1 MGRMLFGGGSA
12 EIYLYEDD
20 EGDLRPYGPVE
31 ARFFDGPGEQAGV
44 IVDLVTLDEVP
55 VDKIIV
61 PDQDDETARGQLPM
75 FLGPDDVYEMW
86 MSVNSSPRQLIQA
99 VNTGSNLFPTKQ
111 AIDSITGGSDPNPF
125 DTALTDLLDVDGEAV
140 AVASEGSSLVKLPS
154 GLYGPGSSPIPLSD
168 TLWVAASDAPANFQ
182 GAPYVCD
189 GTDDH
194 VQINEA
200 LNNSFGL
207 KVGLS
212 PGNFDI
218 GDPLRM
224 RYTSNPAT
232 GLAAPK
238 AQFLIGAGQSVS
250 KLNVRSGVNAG
261 IYIYDNVGAHIWDL
275 TINVVNQRAI
285 WAFRPGGATAG
296 YRSMLNGSVRR
307 VTIAGPSGGTH
318 NTWAASF
325 KSPDRITIEEVT
337 VQATQ
342 YGLEIVTEEATQR
355 FGEIVFRNCRVTL
368 VGDGGQ
374 CYRTGNDAGEFRGI
388 TFDTCTATV
397 VATTQAT
404 TEGFRIQASGG
415 QTYGVNLI
423 NCTSFGLVSAI
434 TTSANVSDVNADFAL
449 VETKQGGSFAVAA
462 GTASNFRCREFR
474 VPSSVTTA
482 TIMTDTGA
490 ASMPNQYW
498 YHIYT
503 QGSSAVSGTLGNA
516 IVRRGLAEGFGT
528 VLPATLKRNPN
539 QQISR
544 TDIDPIEIPTGSVG
558 SVNTNFTVLDNKIR
572 TGLGGKY
579 VYGWFRLRS
588 TNAITPTNNNMPDT
602 LMYTLNTAYRPSEN
616 IHVLWSTGPA
626 TGTIFINAST
636 GNISIITG
644 NQTITASAI
653 LTFSFAFLK
662 D

>member
-1 MGRMLFGGGSA
+1 MARMLFGGSSSDV
-12 EIYLYEDD
+12 YLYEDD
-20 EGDLRPYGPVE
+20 EGDLHSYGPVV
-31 ARFFDGPGEQAGV
+31 ARFYDGPGEQAGV

-61 PDQDDETARGQLPM
+61 PDQDDGVTRGQLPM
-75 FLGPDDVYEMW
+75 FIGPDDVYEMW
-86 MSVNSSPRQLIQA
+86 MSVNGSPRQLIQA
-99 VNTGSNLFPTKQ
+99 VNTGSTLYPTKQ
-111 AIDSITGGSDPNPF
+111 AIDAITSGADPNPF
-125 DTALTDLLDVDGEAV
+125 DTAIVDLLDMDSPAV
-140 AVASEGSSLVKLPS
+140 AAASEGSSLVKLPS
-154 GLYGPGSSPIPLSD
+154 GLYGPGGSPIPLSD

-189 GTDDH
+189 GTDDQ

-200 LNNSFGL
+200 LNNTFGL

-218 GDPLRM
+218 SDPIRM

-232 GLAAPK
+232 GAATPK
-238 AQFLIGAGQSVS
+238 SLFLIGAGQSGTN
-250 KLNVRSGVNAG
+250 LNVRSGVNAG

-275 TINVVNQRAI
+275 TINVINQRAI
-285 WAFRPGGATAG
+285 WAFRPGGATTG

-307 VTIAGPSGGTH
+307 VTIAGPVGGTH

-325 KSPDRITIEEVT
+325 KSPDRLTIEEVT

-342 YGLEIVTEEATQR
+342 WGLEVVTEDASQR

-415 QTYGVNLI
+415 QTYGVTLI
-423 NCTSFGLVSAI
+423 NCTSFGLVTAI
-434 TTSANVSDVNADFAL
+434 STSANVSDVDADFAL
-449 VETKQGGSFAVAA
+449 VETKQGGSFAIAA
-462 GTASNFRCREFR
+462 GTSSNFRCREFR
-474 VPSSVTTA
+474 VPSAVTTA
-482 TIMTDTGA
+482 NIMVDTGA

-503 QGSSAVSGTLGNA
+503 QGSGTVSGTLGNA
-516 IVRRGLAEGFGT
+516 IVRRGLAEGFGIVT
-528 VLPATLKRNPN
+528 PNTLKRNPL
-539 QQISR
+539 QLLSR
-544 TDIDPIEIPTGSVG
+544 NSIDPVQIATGSVG
-558 SVNTNFTVLDNKIR
+558 TIATNFTLLDNVIR
-572 TGLGGKY
+572 TSLDGKFI
-579 VYGWFRLRS
+579 YGWFRIRS
-588 TNAITPTNNNMPDT
+588 TNAITATSNNMPDT
-602 LMYTLNTAYRPSEN
+602 LMYTLNLAYRPTEN
-616 IHVLWSTGPA
+616 VHALWSTGTA
-626 TGTIFINAST
+626 TGTL
-636 GNISIITG
+636 SIGSNGAVTLLTG
-644 NQTITASAI
+644 NQNIAATNI
-653 LTFSFAFLK
+653 LTFSFMYVK